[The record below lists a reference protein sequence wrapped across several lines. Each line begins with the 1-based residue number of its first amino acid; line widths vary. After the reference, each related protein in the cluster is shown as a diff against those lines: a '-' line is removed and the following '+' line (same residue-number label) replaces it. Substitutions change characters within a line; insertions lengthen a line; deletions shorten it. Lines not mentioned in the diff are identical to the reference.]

1 MKVART
7 VWPGGKGART
17 GNAEGVLTYRIKRAT
32 TPHRTGKLEDGGCAV
47 PNHALHQAKVRYL
60 YEAVI
65 LDILFGLDRLLDLP
79 AKWLL
84 KGQDILVFEKDTRSN
99 IVITAKLKDQ
109 SLDISV
115 ITVYG
120 GSEFVPYPGTIKI
133 EV

>member
-1 MKVART
+1 MKKHKPFIDDGKVF
-7 VWPGGKGART
+7 WGEIGGID
-17 GNAEGVLTYRIKRAT
+17 AEIIIS
-32 TPHRTGKLEDGGCAV
+32 
-47 PNHALHQAKVRYL
+47 NHALQQAKARYL
-60 YEAVI
+60 CEAVI
-65 LDILFGLDRLLDLP
+65 LDILFGLDKLLDLP

-99 IVITAKLKDQ
+99 IVIAAKLKDQ

-133 EV
+133 EA